1 MTKKKKT
8 LMIVLLSVA
17 SVVAT
22 VLGAFGGF
30 LIYASATTLDAPDFK
45 DIEVNGKSTQVI
57 NTTDEVKIMSWNIGY
72 ASLDEKWDFYMDGG
86 THSLGESKENTLANV
101 AALKERIVEND
112 PDILFVQEIDVN
124 SHRSFNVNQ
133 LESFKETFNEQT
145 YQNTF
150 AKNFQAG
157 FIPIPLSDPLG
168 HVESGIGIFS
178 KYPVTSAKRHQL
190 PIPFKWPINL
200 FNLKR
205 CLLVNRTPIEGSD
218 KELVT
223 INLHLEAY
231 TEDEGKIK
239 QLQQLM
245 TVMQEEYNKGNYV
258 IAGGDFNQTFSTTNH
273 QKYPKIS
280 DWACPEIDATQYPD
294 FQFLMD
300 DTTPTCRSLDAAYV
314 GRDLSTQQFW
324 MIDGF
329 IASNN
334 VNVQSLQT
342 VDYNFKNT
350 DHNPVVMTFKLS

>member
-8 LMIVLLSVA
+8 LMIVLLSIG
-17 SVVAT
+17 SVITT

-30 LIYASATTLDAPDFK
+30 IIYATATTLDEPGIRDV
-45 DIEVNGKSTQVI
+45 EVKGK
-57 NTTDEVKIMSWNIGY
+57 NTKTLSEDEVVKIMSWNIGY

-86 THSLGESKENTLANV
+86 KHSIGESKENTLNNV
-101 AALKERIVEND
+101 AAMKEKINEND
-112 PDILFVQEIDVN
+112 PDIMFIQEIDVN

-133 LESFKETFNEQT
+133 LVSFRETYSEDK

-150 AKNFQAG
+150 ARNFKAG
-157 FIPIPLSDPLG
+157 YIPIPLGDPLG
-168 HVESGIGIFS
+168 GVESGIGIFS

-190 PIPFKWPINL
+190 PIPFSWPINL

-231 TEDEGKIK
+231 TEEEGKTK
-239 QLQQLM
+239 QLKQLM
-245 TVMQEEYNKGNYV
+245 QVMQEEYDKGNYV

-273 QKYPKIS
+273 EKYPKIS
-280 DWACPEIDATQYPD
+280 DWVCPVIDATQYPD
-294 FQFLMD
+294 FDFRMD
-300 DTTPTCRSLDAAYV
+300 DTYPTCRCLDGPYI
-314 GRDLSTQQFW
+314 GRDKDIQQYW

-329 IASNN
+329 ITSKN
-334 VNVQSLQT
+334 VNVQSLET
-342 VDYNFKNT
+342 VNYNFKNT